1 MTKKKNLCEGKLNHG
16 VSSDIFQS
24 KEKKAVTTIQHT
36 QKYELLFEKF

>member
-1 MTKKKNLCEGKLNHG
+1 MTIKKNLSEGKLNHG

-24 KEKKAVTTIQHT
+24 KKKEAVTTIQRT